1 MSKTPGTS
9 PKYHKNSTEFR
20 LLQSL
25 DDEFNPNL
33 GGDIIKSPRKISDG
47 TEKYKKTFIET
58 IKAHPKIAYSPTVT
72 KHKLYEVD
80 RNHSAPTS
88 PHFKHHDKQLKI
100 LNTLVTS
107 ENINQ
112 LDASNN
118 SFMMI
123 AAKKGNIKK
132 IEQLLQLNPDL
143 NIQNI
148 KSESALVIALQHNH
162 LDIAKLLITSGAKIG
177 SMTVKDKSIPILV
190 NMVTE
195 NKYAFVKLILEN
207 QVNLILPQEQKALAV
222 IKACKKNYCAALT
235 QLIKYDSTIFKGAE
249 IFTQNEK
256 VVHLVKIGRLADFLY
271 TFPGLDKVKIN
282 PNFSELKLDRDDYNI
297 FFRRTSHKLN
307 QDGIT
312 SAESI
317 KEFFNKY
324 ISLYHSMLIDYG
336 GEDFYSYF
344 DTHFQKIINSPEAKA
359 LDQQITL
366 TKKIIANLDYPETAL
381 DMMVKNNHHI
391 FAVDHNNLRHSTQL
405 KCYKLKEAYEFCKIL
420 DKLIENYD
428 QEEYIKRFKIAITDY
443 AAVTALARK
452 FPLVKQKLIELAENG
467 VNPNIFDNLNKIVMT
482 LVKSDSQN
490 VVIEL
495 SGKMPTTAYS
505 SSEDSKVVIEL
516 SGETPTTAYSSSE
529 DSIDINDY
537 L

>member
-9 PKYHKNSTEFR
+9 PRHHKNSTESR
-20 LLQSL
+20 LKSL
-25 DDEFNPNL
+25 GNELNS
-33 GGDIIKSPRKISDG
+33 DILKSPRKISDG
-47 TEKYKKTFIET
+47 TEKSKKTFLET
-58 IKAHPKIAYSPTVT
+58 IKPHPKIAHSPTIT
-72 KHKLYEVD
+72 KYKLDEVD

-123 AAKKGNIKK
+123 AAKKGDIKK
-132 IEQLLQLNPDL
+132 IEQLLPLNPDL

-148 KSESALVIALQHNH
+148 KSESALAIALKHNH
-162 LDIAKLLITSGAKIG
+162 LDIAKLLIISGAKIG
-177 SMTVKDKSIPILV
+177 SMVVKDKSIPI
-190 NMVTE
+190 
-195 NKYAFVKLILEN
+195 KYVLVKLILKN
-207 QVNLILPQEQKALAV
+207 QDNLILPQEQKALAV
-222 IKACKKNYCAALT
+222 IKACKKNDCAALT

-249 IFTQNEK
+249 TFIQNVE

-271 TFPGLDKVKIN
+271 TFPGLDQVKMYT
-282 PNFSELKLDRDDYNI
+282 NFTKLKLEKDDYNI

-307 QDGIT
+307 QDGIN

-324 ISLYHSMLIDYG
+324 ISLYYNVLIDYG
-336 GEDFYSYF
+336 GEDFYNYF
-344 DTHFQKIINSPEAKA
+344 DSHFQKIINSPEAKA
-359 LDQQITL
+359 FDQQITL
-366 TKKIIANLDYPETAL
+366 TKRIIANLDYPETAL
-381 DMMVKNNHHI
+381 DIMVKNNHHV
-391 FAVDHNNLRHSTQL
+391 FAADHNNLRHSTQL

-420 DKLIENYD
+420 DELIENYD

-443 AAVTALARK
+443 AAVTTLARK

-467 VNPNIFDNLNKIVMT
+467 VTPSVFNNLNKIVMT
-482 LVKSDSQN
+482 LVKADSPN
-490 VVIEL
+490 VI
-495 SGKMPTTAYS
+495 
-505 SSEDSKVVIEL
+505 IEL
-516 SGETPTTAYSSSE
+516 SGETQTTAHSSSDAYSSSE
-529 DSIDINDY
+529 SIDINDY